1 MVFTPFCI
9 KYRNGCVLFKQ
20 IQNLFLK
27 LMFGVN
33 ISEALDLYLQ
43 DLMQCTAATCAG
55 VQVFVEKWTMSI

>member
-1 MVFTPFCI
+1 MYYSNQDTLKVTD
-9 KYRNGCVLFKQ
+9 K
-20 IQNLFLK
+20 NLFLK